1 MVFREWALNRVG
13 RLLLVV
19 FVACFV
25 SACRTSPAPAD
36 KRLTSGSS
44 YQSTKDGHY
53 RVRKGDS
60 LHAIAFNFGL
70 DWRDIAGWNHIR
82 SPYLI
87 YPDQEL
93 RLTPPRHYKSSSAK
107 SGSSPKIAQSGKHSA
122 SHSPASSRK
131 SSGKSATTTTAL
143 KTPQA
148 STKTNNSRSSSSGT
162 GSDPSKW
169 IWPSSGR
176 IISSFKADDP
186 SRKGIDIGGKE
197 GQPILATAAGKVV
210 YSGSGLI
217 AYGELIIIKHS
228 DRFLSAYAHNRKRLV
243 VEGQKVEAGT
253 KIAEMGRNDRN
264 QVLLHFEIRF
274 NGQPRDPLSYLPRR

>member
-13 RLLLVV
+13 WALLVV
-19 FVACFV
+19 LIACFV
-25 SACRTSPAPAD
+25 SACRTSPAPAH
-36 KRLTSGSS
+36 KRTTGGSS

-70 DWRDIAGWNHIR
+70 DWRDIAAWNHIR

-93 RLTPPRHYKSSSAK
+93 RLTRPRHYTSSSAK
-107 SGSSPKIAQSGKHSA
+107 SGSKPKTAQSGKQST
-122 SHSPASSRK
+122 SHSPAAGRK
-131 SSGKSATTTTAL
+131 SSSQSATTTTAL

-148 STKTNNSRSSSSGT
+148 STKTDNSRSASSGA

-169 IWPSSGR
+169 MWPSSGR
-176 IISSFKADDP
+176 IISSYKADDP

-197 GQPILATAAGKVV
+197 GQSILAAAPGKVV

-243 VEGQKVEAGT
+243 VEGQRVEAGT

-264 QVLLHFEIRF
+264 QVLLHFEIRV
-274 NGQPRDPLSYLPRR
+274 NGRPRNPLSYLPRR